1 MKPEDV
7 WDVKKQAAESSNIVL
22 DDTHL
27 DAPTWHYIVGW
38 FLFASLRYLGVLVM
52 SAVIYLIFDI
62 SDVNVLLIVG
72 LLDGPLL
79 LLSLYISHGLIFKRT
94 NMRKVFPWFIL
105 VFAGGYASV
114 DEPEVIQTFAD
125 GGIDDSLLGILF
137 SAGFLFFIFFSYKYF
152 KNLEPTRWVAKIKK
166 EEEL

>member
-7 WDVKKQAAESSNIVL
+7 WDVKKQATEPSDVML
-22 DDTHL
+22 DDAHL

-38 FLFASLRYLGVLVM
+38 FLFASIRYLGVLAM
-52 SAVIYLIFDI
+52 SVVVYLVFEI

-79 LLSLYISHGLIFKRT
+79 LLSLYISHGLIFTRT
-94 NMRKVFPWFIL
+94 NMRKVFPWFFL
-105 VFAGGYASV
+105 VFVGGYASV
-114 DEPEVIQTFAD
+114 NEPEAVQAFAD
-125 GGIDDSLLGILF
+125 GGIDHSLLEILF
-137 SAGFLFFIFFSYKYF
+137 SAGILFFIFFSYRYF

-166 EEEL
+166 EE